1 MLPTSPAWTRYH
13 RVSLSC
19 AIVCRGVST
28 VWKITLPRPF
38 HTRETPT
45 PQLNPFHMF
54 TWKVIIFLLSK
65 SGTKPFGIN
74 NRDDSFSTLLTGE
87 SVIWPMCNIPTLL
100 DVDVKAEVILWCEL
114 PPVAHLK
121 LSKMSGACRGIR
133 WVMVLGKS
141 THKFPFKEQLSNQ
154 LIHVCVCV

>member
-1 MLPTSPAWTRYH
+1 MLPTSPAWTHHH

-28 VWKITLPRPF
+28 SWKITPPPPSTLIGK
-38 HTRETPT
+38 PT

-65 SGTKPFGIN
+65 NGTKSFGIN
-74 NRDDSFSTLLTGE
+74 NRDDPFSTLLTGE
-87 SVIWPMCNIPTLL
+87 SVMWPMCNIPTLL
-100 DVDVKAEVILWCEL
+100 DVDIKAEVILWSGW

-121 LSKMSGACRGIR
+121 LSKMPGTCRGIH

-154 LIHVCVCV
+154 LIHVCVWV